1 MDRSRFEVAGPLA
14 PHVAG
19 FASELERLGYAASPV
34 KKHCYLVARLSGWLD
49 ELGLDV
55 DVVATPLVEPFFVAR
70 RAAGVANLR
79 TRAATA
85 PR

>member
-1 MDRSRFEVAGPLA
+1 
-14 PHVAG
+14 
-19 FASELERLGYAASPV
+19 
-34 KKHCYLVARLSGWLD
+34 LSGWLD